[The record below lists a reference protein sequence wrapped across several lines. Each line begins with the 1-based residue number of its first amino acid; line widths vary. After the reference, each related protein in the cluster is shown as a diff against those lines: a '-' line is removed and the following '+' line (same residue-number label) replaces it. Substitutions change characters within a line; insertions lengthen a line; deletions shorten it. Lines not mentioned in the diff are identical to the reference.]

1 MAAGIWVARVGSRF
15 APAHCSKQRQCYD
28 PGWLP
33 TKLAGPAD
41 VRYLYSFLLYAALP
55 WVFLRLWL
63 KGRRSPGYRH
73 HWRER
78 LGYLDSRFSGAIW
91 VHAVSVGEMRAAA
104 PLIRALR
111 KRYPDHPLVVTTTT
125 PTGRLTAEQLYGQD
139 ISCCYLPYDVPGATR
154 RFLAALK
161 PALGI
166 ILEVEIWPNL
176 YAAVRSQAV
185 PLYLVN
191 ARLSDQSYRGYKRLK
206 SLMRTT
212 LGSITHVAAQT
223 QYDRDRFLDLGMPAD
238 KVSVAGNLKLDA
250 GLPADFP
257 ACVDS
262 LRARLKS
269 GRPVWVA
276 GSTHDGEETIAL
288 DVHTRLLEQVADAL
302 LILVPRHP
310 ERSSDVARM
319 CQSKGVSCKIYSEV
333 ESLEREAQVLIV
345 DQLGLL
351 VYCYGIAEA
360 AFIGGSLVDH
370 GGHNPVEAVL
380 AGVPLITGPGIGNC
394 QALYA
399 QLLEAG
405 AAHSVAT
412 GDELFAT
419 LQGLLSEPGKNRQFV
434 AAGQRVIREGG
445 SALVQLMQLVG
456 GVLE

>member
-1 MAAGIWVARVGSRF
+1 
-15 APAHCSKQRQCYD
+15 
-28 PGWLP
+28 
-33 TKLAGPAD
+33 
-41 VRYLYSFLLYAALP
+41 
-55 WVFLRLWL
+55 
-63 KGRRSPGYRH
+63 
-73 HWRER
+73 
-78 LGYLDSRFSGAIW
+78 
-91 VHAVSVGEMRAAA
+91 MRAAA

-250 GLPADFP
+250 GLPDDFP

-319 CQSKGVSCKIYSEV
+319 CQSKGVSCKIYTEV